1 MAGSMR
7 VTFMMAAMA
16 ETTHMTTVRANR
28 ATVRPGVMTIGAGIE
43 VFVIFEGSYASGVMG
58 WHGFKLLSFAVV
70 KIAFAALGGLLAASL
85 NARLGTRRAII
96 VQISVTV
103 VLLVMVLGTTPDR
116 MIFFWPLDP
125 AAQPLWSGP
134 VFRTVPEIAFML
146 LSGSMTA
153 FAVASIASGRAMIIQ
168 IVPPMRVGSYF
179 GLFGLTASTTVWIA
193 PMLVGILTARFQ
205 SQAVGLVPIA
215 VLLTLGAIGMI
226 FVKGGDRLEE

>member
-1 MAGSMR
+1 
-7 VTFMMAAMA
+7 
-16 ETTHMTTVRANR
+16 
-28 ATVRPGVMTIGAGIE
+28 
-43 VFVIFEGSYASGVMG
+43 
-58 WHGFKLLSFAVV
+58 
-70 KIAFAALGGLLAASL
+70 
-85 NARLGTRRAII
+85 
-96 VQISVTV
+96 
-103 VLLVMVLGTTPDR
+103 MVLGTTPDR
-116 MIFFWPLDP
+116 MIFFWPHDP